1 MGNCNSFPQTSSLN
15 KTSDT
20 MYCTIYNDFNT
31 HFMFLDKII
40 SKNKYSMIKLAKHRT
55 TNKIYAVK
63 IILKHTS
70 HFQIQNEI
78 GISMQVNHPHIIKY
92 HFIYETILHAYIIMD
107 YSENGDMYD
116 YIINSHTKKISETES
131 INILYQILNVLN
143 YLHNAKGIIH
153 RDIKPNNFLIV
164 NNPNDKTYSV
174 KLIDF
179 GFSVKNNN
187 IIKNAYQQGT
197 EVYFPPEYYQSNII
211 LCNEKIDIWAT
222 GLVLLNLITGAH
234 PFTTNFNI
242 KQQILHKQINF
253 TYINNTHLRSLCIK
267 MLDRNPQTR
276 ISTSLAYKEIS
287 YIRSINN

>member
-1 MGNCNSFPQTSSLN
+1 
-15 KTSDT
+15 
-20 MYCTIYNDFNT
+20 
-31 HFMFLDKII
+31 MFLDKII
-40 SKNKYSMIKLAKHRT
+40 SKNKYSVIKLAKHRT

-63 IILKHTS
+63 ILLKHAS

-78 GISMQVNHPHIIKY
+78 NTSMQVNHPHIIKY
-92 HFIYETILHAYIIMD
+92 HLIYETILHVYIIMD
-107 YSENGDMYD
+107 YIENGDMHD

-143 YLHNAKGIIH
+143 YLHNEKGIIH

-164 NNPNDKTYSV
+164 NNPKNKTCLV

-179 GFSVKNNN
+179 GFSVKKNN
-187 IIKNAYQQGT
+187 IIKNPYQHGT
-197 EVYFPPEYYQSNII
+197 ELYFPPEYYQSNII
-211 LCNEKIDIWAT
+211 SCNEKIDIWAT

-253 TYINNTHLRSLCIK
+253 THINNTHLRALCIK
-267 MLDRNPQTR
+267 MLDRNPQIR